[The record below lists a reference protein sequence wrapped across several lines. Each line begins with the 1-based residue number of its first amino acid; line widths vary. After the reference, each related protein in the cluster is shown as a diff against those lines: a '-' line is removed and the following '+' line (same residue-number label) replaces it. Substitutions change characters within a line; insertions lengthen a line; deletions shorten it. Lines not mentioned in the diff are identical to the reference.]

1 MDIEIGRAPD
11 YVMRRGQEIL
21 NHRMKLV
28 IHSQSQKIFDEIFTS
43 RSLAM
48 VLREGRSTFDR
59 QSAFQNHTG
68 FAVKIESVKHW
79 GKVVYETLD
88 QQVEFIIYLPFELSN
103 VQATNMI
110 GIHTA
115 FFRK

>member
-28 IHSQSQKIFDEIFTS
+28 IHRLGQKIFDEIYTS

-48 VLREGRSTFDR
+48 VLREGKNTLERQSVFYKDTEISFKIDAGNQSSRVIFNIIGRKAEALLYLPSQLTDR
-59 QSAFQNHTG
+59 QAFDIAQVHTDY
-68 FAVKIESVKHW
+68 FKK
-79 GKVVYETLD
+79 
-88 QQVEFIIYLPFELSN
+88 
-103 VQATNMI
+103 
-110 GIHTA
+110 
-115 FFRK
+115 